1 MWIQRSRAGRTDGAC
16 AIAES
21 LIAAGGVPA
30 AIHRGAIL
38 GAGDPLVRTISVQPR
53 MNRRMSQP
61 REHHLRRPYIPLF
74 ARVAGINALLL
85 IAAVAV
91 AILVLDPQRI
101 SSFAIKEVVVLFAAI
116 GLMALVNLLLLRR
129 IVRPLQALTDLA
141 RRVDLANPG
150 ERMPGAQPTS
160 EAGELALTFN
170 EMLDRLE
177 LERREATGRVLAGQE
192 AERLRIAQELH
203 DQVGQELTA
212 VLLVL
217 SRLHNRVSEDM
228 RPEVLE
234 IQEEVR
240 ASLEDVRRI
249 AVELRPE
256 ALDDLGLVSALAVLG
271 QRFAERSSL
280 DVTERIAPDVPE
292 LSPDAELVVY
302 RVAQEAL
309 TNVAR
314 HSGSDHAEVSL
325 GAWNGSLV
333 LTVSDHGRGLP
344 ANHVPGAGMRG
355 MRERAALIGATLK
368 VTSDQRGSGC
378 EVRLDIPPQARR

>member
-1 MWIQRSRAGRTDGAC
+1 M
-16 AIAES
+16 
-21 LIAAGGVPA
+21 AAGGAPA
-30 AIHRGAIL
+30 AIHRSAIL
-38 GAGDPLVRTISVQPR
+38 GSGEPLVPAIS
-53 MNRRMSQP
+53 
-61 REHHLRRPYIPLF
+61 REALVSAEASRDAAVPARGHEPERQSRRPYIPLF

-91 AILVLDPQRI
+91 AIMVLDPRRI
-101 SSFAIKEVVVLFAAI
+101 SSFALREVVVLAAALA
-116 GLMALVNLLLLRR
+116 LMALVNLFLLRR

-217 SRLHNRVSEDM
+217 SRLHNRVSPGM
-228 RPEVLE
+228 RREVLE

-240 ASLEDVRRI
+240 SSLEDVRRI

-280 DVTERIAPDVPE
+280 QVLERIAPDVPE
-292 LSPDAELVVY
+292 LTADTELVVY

-314 HSGSDHAEVSL
+314 HSGSAHAEVNL
-325 GAWNGSLV
+325 GTEDGRLV
-333 LTVSDHGRGLP
+333 LTVSDRGRGLP

-368 VTSDQRGSGC
+368 VSSDPRRDGC
-378 EVRLDIPPQARR
+378 EVRLDVPLEGRR